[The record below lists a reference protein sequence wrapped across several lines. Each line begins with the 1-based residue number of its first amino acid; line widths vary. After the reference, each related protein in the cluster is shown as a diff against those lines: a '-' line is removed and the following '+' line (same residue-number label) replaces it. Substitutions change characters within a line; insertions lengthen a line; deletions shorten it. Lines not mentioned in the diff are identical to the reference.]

1 MKEIMMFERLEKM
14 DRRTLVVIVV
24 AVVAGLMLFGGIAG
38 GIRQAGWNE
47 GFLMGQLS
55 SGVQQGAEAGQAAVN
70 PYLATRGYGMHGWG
84 GHGWGWQPFGLI
96 GGFFR
101 FLFFGFLLL
110 MLFKFIA
117 FRRWARH
124 GGYPGGH
131 GPWGRHGGHHGRHSW
146 GSQSEPAPG
155 AAAPQTEAATAADP
169 SPSTIPG
176 TQNTSWTQV

>member
-1 MKEIMMFERLEKM
+1 MFERLEKM

-70 PYLATRGYGMHGWG
+70 PYFAARGYGTHGWV
-84 GHGWGWQPFGLI
+84 GHGWGWHPFGLI

-124 GGYPGGH
+124 GGYHG
-131 GPWGRHGGHHGRHSW
+131 GPWGRHEHHPW
-146 GSQSEPAPG
+146 GQPQPSAPADQGQPG
-155 AAAPQTEAATAADP
+155 NPAVADP
-169 SPSTIPG
+169 VPG
-176 TQNTSWTQV
+176 ETNGPQNTSWTQV

>member
-1 MKEIMMFERLEKM
+1 MFERLEKM

-55 SGVQQGAEAGQAAVN
+55 SGVQQGTEAGQAAVN
-70 PYLATRGYGMHGWG
+70 PYLAARGYGMHGWG
-84 GHGWGWQPFGLI
+84 GHGWGWHPFGLI

-110 MLFKFIA
+110 MLFKFLA
-117 FRRWARH
+117 FRRWAH
-124 GGYPGGH
+124 HAGYRGGH
-131 GPWGRHGGHHGRHSW
+131 GPWGYHGGHHGRHPWSTQEEATQ
-146 GSQSEPAPG
+146 GTPQPQAQPDPTPAS
-155 AAAPQTEAATAADP
+155 DP
-169 SPSTIPG
+169 DAMKGP
-176 TQNTSWTQV
+176 QNTSWTQV